1 MLPNAAAP
9 GQGIMTHTIDVT
21 ELILRDAHQSLMAT
35 RMALE
40 DMVPACEDL
49 DAAGFWSIECW
60 GGATFDAC
68 IRFLN
73 EDPWERLRTF
83 RRLMPNSRLQMLLRG
98 QNLLGYRHYED
109 SVVDRFV
116 EKAAENGMD
125 VFRVFDALNDLRNL
139 RRPLEAVKRTGK
151 HAQGTICYTIS
162 PLHTTANFVEMAE
175 QLVDMGCHSICIKDM
190 AALLKPQPAYD
201 IVKGIKQACGED
213 VRVHVHV
220 HATTGVTM
228 VSLMKAIEAGAD
240 CVDTAISAI
249 SLGPGHNPTESLVE
263 MLEGTAFDTRLDKQR
278 LIRLKKYFNKIRPRY
293 QEFLSNITGVETEIF
308 DSQIPGGM
316 ISNMESQ
323 LKQQGAADR
332 MDDVLAEVP
341 RVRKD
346 AGYPPLV
353 TPSSQIVG
361 TQAVFNVMMGRYK
374 VLTGE
379 FGDLMLG
386 YYGHTI
392 GLRDRHVVEL
402 AAKQTKKDPIEIRPA
417 DLLKPEWQELR
428 STALELKGCDGSD
441 EDVLTYAMFP
451 QVAPKF
457 FATRH
462 LGPKNLGK
470 DPAAAAPTA
479 AATASS
485 STGAG
490 PVREPIAYEVTMN
503 GRTHKVTVSPA

>member
-1 MLPNAAAP
+1 MSKLI
-9 GQGIMTHTIDVT
+9 GVT

-40 DMVPACEDL
+40 DMVPACEDI
-49 DAAGFWSIECW
+49 DKAGFWSVECW
-60 GGATFDAC
+60 GGATYDAC

-83 RRLMPNSRLQMLLRG
+83 RKLLPNSKLQMLLRA

-109 SVVDRFV
+109 GVVDRFV
-116 EKAAENGMD
+116 EKSAENGMD
-125 VFRVFDALNDLRNL
+125 VFRVFDALNDIRNL
-139 RRPLEAVKRTGK
+139 ERPIAAVRKTGK

-162 PLHTTANFVEMAE
+162 PLHTTQGFVSMAKR
-175 QLVDMGCHSICIKDM
+175 LLDLGCDSICIKDM
-190 AALLKPQPAYD
+190 AALLKPKPAYD
-201 IVKGIKQACGED
+201 IVQGIKEACGEKTW
-213 VRVHVHV
+213 VHVHV
-220 HATTGVTM
+220 HSTTGVTL

-240 CVDTAISAI
+240 CVDTAISSM

-263 MLEGTAFDTRLDKQR
+263 MLEGTGFETRLDKGR
-278 LIRLKKYFNKIRPRY
+278 LEKIRAHFDKIRPRY
-293 QEFLSNITGVETEIF
+293 KEFFSNIIGVDTAIF

-332 MDDVLAEVP
+332 MNEVLAEVP

-379 FGDLMLG
+379 FADLMLG
-386 YYGHTI
+386 YYGETI
-392 GLRDRHVVEL
+392 GARDEKL
-402 AAKQTKKDPIEIRPA
+402 IEMAKAQTKKPSITHRPA
-417 DLLKPEWQELR
+417 DLLKPEWDELR
-428 STALELKGCDGSD
+428 SAALALKGCNGSD

-451 QVAPKF
+451 QVAAKF
-457 FATRH
+457 FSTRE

-470 DPAAAAPTA
+470 DPAAAAPAPGQSVPVSA
-479 AATASS
+479 ALS
-485 STGAG
+485 G
-490 PVREPIAYEVTMN
+490 PVTYKVELN
-503 GRTHKVTVSPA
+503 GKAHKVVVSPA